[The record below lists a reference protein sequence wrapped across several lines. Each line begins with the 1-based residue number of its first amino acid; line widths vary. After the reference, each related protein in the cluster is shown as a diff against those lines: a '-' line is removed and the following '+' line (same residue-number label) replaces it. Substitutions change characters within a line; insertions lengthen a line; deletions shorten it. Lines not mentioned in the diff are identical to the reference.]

1 MVGPEALEQSSTARE
16 RKEASEMNGTFRLP
30 TYMIST
36 VTRFLDKSGSVREN
50 MFGTDSISVI

>member
-1 MVGPEALEQSSTARE
+1 MVGPEALEQSSTARK

-36 VTRFLDKSGSVREN
+36 VTRFLGKSGSVREN

>member
-1 MVGPEALEQSSTARE
+1 MVGPEALEQSSTARK
-16 RKEASEMNGTFRLP
+16 RKEDSEMNGTFRLP
-30 TYMIST
+30 TYMILM